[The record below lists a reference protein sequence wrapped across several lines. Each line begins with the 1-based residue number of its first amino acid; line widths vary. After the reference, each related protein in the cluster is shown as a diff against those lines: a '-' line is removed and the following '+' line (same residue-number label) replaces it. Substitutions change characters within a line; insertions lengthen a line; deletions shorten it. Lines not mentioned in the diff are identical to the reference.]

1 MLGTESV
8 KSRNSQRKGKILW
21 FKSLD
26 SEFLGQIAT
35 RIQFTLIYHHFRNK
49 CPFHWIGKRLN
60 TDDLT
65 LKLLIFFYLIKG
77 LSNYLK
83 KDKITILIVL
93 KNNKKK
99 SQKKKDVVFSH

>member
-35 RIQFTLIYHHFRNK
+35 KIQFTLIYHHFRNN
-49 CPFHWIGKRLN
+49 CPFHWIDKRLN

-83 KDKITILIVL
+83 KDKITILIVHIEKFL
-93 KNNKKK
+93 KNRKKRM
-99 SQKKKDVVFSH
+99 